1 MISYFINSIEGLLT
15 GSIPVNSIDCEN
27 TTPTSGSFS
36 VRGTLDPNNSDIL
49 LVKENKTTKT
59 AGVQSGTTV
68 VVTGSG
74 KITNDDYQLLMKTLS
89 QGRSLSK
96 TQFES
101 TSDFIIWKIP
111 FSNGFLTFGHFY
123 RLNAHRYYVFAS
135 QKNYSLSDLS
145 ACLDSKG
152 VGYTDVIRINAG
164 SPVQNTGVG
173 DSIGCCFFSES
184 YTPFDRS
191 MLRFGGVFTYSISN
205 DKVILSWTDSAIGL
219 PFNEF
224 LDTLNI
230 GDPEIEEKDDEY
242 GNYSTSGGYGGGS
255 FDDSSDAFGLPSLPS
270 LGVSEVGFINVYNPS
285 KGQLQGFADE
295 LFPNF
300 TLPKPSTA
308 TGIEAIAENLANTF
322 EVIGDFAESFVNSGL
337 VNYVIDCHIVP
348 VAPAT
353 SGTAKI
359 KVGFKTFEYTPAKVV
374 SDYVAFDCGSLEIAE
389 YYQNFLDYEG
399 TRAKLYLPFVG
410 FVDVKPEWFQSGKLG
425 VTYHFNIIDGSCIAF
440 VIATSSKSKLTTTV
454 VATFGGNCCV
464 HMPITGVNYSSM
476 ISGVVGGAVGIASNA
491 SNMIKTN
498 QQDKG
503 TLMSNIEGAA
513 GIASNLADT
522 VGSKPS
528 IEQSN
533 GYNAGMSFMCYRRPY
548 LLIERPVASFSKN
561 YPREQ
566 GLPLNVTKKLST
578 VSGFTTCEA
587 PVLDGLRALDEE
599 KEMIRAALAV
609 GIIL

>member
-15 GSIPVNSIDCEN
+15 GSIPVNNISCDLTI
-27 TTPTSGSFS
+27 PTSGEWS
-36 VRGTLDPNNSDIL
+36 VRGTLDPNNNNIS
-49 LVKENKTTKT
+49 VTKENKATETS
-59 AGVQSGTTV
+59 GVASGSS
-68 VVTGSG
+68 VTIAGSG
-74 KITNDDYQLLMKTLS
+74 NITKDDYQLLMKTLS

-101 TSDFIIWKIP
+101 TTDFIIWRIQ
-111 FSNGFLTFGHFY
+111 FSKGFLTYCHFY
-123 RLNAHRYYVFAS
+123 RSNAHRYYIFAS
-135 QKNYSLSDLS
+135 AKKYTISDLR
-145 ACLDSKG
+145 ACLESGG
-152 VGYTDVIRINAG
+152 VGYEDVSRMSAG

-184 YTPFDRS
+184 YTPFNRS
-191 MLRFGGVFTYSISN
+191 ILRFGGIYTYSQTTSKTYLSYSDTAISM
-205 DKVILSWTDSAIGL
+205 

-224 LDTLNI
+224 LDILNI
-230 GDPEIEEKDDEY
+230 GEPEINEKDDEY
-242 GNYSTSGGYGGGS
+242 GNYSSGGGYGGGS
-255 FDDSSDAFGLPSLPS
+255 FDDSSDAFGLPTLPS

-295 LFPNF
+295 LFPDF
-300 TLPKPSTA
+300 TIPEPSTA
-308 TGIEAIAENLANTF
+308 TGIEAVAENLANTF
-322 EVIGDFAESFVNSGL
+322 EVIGDFAESFVNAGL

-374 SDYVAFDCGSLEIAE
+374 SDYVAFNCGSLEIAE

-410 FVDVKPEWFQSGKLG
+410 FVDVKPEWFQSGNLS

-440 VIATSSKSKLTTTV
+440 VIATSSKSKLTNTV

-476 ISGVVGGAVGIASNA
+476 ISGVVGGIAGVASSGAKIVSANQNDNATLGDNVEGTRSIASNFA
-491 SNMIKTN
+491 SAL
-498 QQDKG
+498 G
-503 TLMSNIEGAA
+503 SRPTL
-513 GIASNLADT
+513 
-522 VGSKPS
+522 
-528 IEQSN
+528 EQSN

-561 YPREQ
+561 YPHEQ
-566 GLPLNVTKKLST
+566 GLPLNVTKKLS
-578 VSGFTTCEA
+578 SIRGFTTCENA
-587 PVLDGLRALDEE
+587 NLDGINCTEEERELLREAL
-599 KEMIRAALAV
+599 KV
-609 GIIL
+609 GCIF